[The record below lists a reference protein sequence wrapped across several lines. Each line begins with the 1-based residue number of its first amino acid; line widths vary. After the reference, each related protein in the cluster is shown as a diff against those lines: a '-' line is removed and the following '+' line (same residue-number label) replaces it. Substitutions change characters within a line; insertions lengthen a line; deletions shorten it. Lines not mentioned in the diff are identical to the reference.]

1 MAPPFKT
8 CDLAD
13 AHPDDVL
20 AALPIFRDFGGQKA
34 FSGPMS
40 TVRVH
45 DDNVLVRKALEEPGQ
60 GRVLVVDGG
69 ASLKSALL
77 GDVLGA
83 LAVTNGWSGV
93 VVNGCIRDSAELAG
107 LALGVKALGT
117 YPLKSAKRGIGD
129 RDVVVTFAGSTFR
142 PGEWLYA
149 DGDGILLAKAAL
161 VGGP

>member
-20 AALPIFRDFGGQKA
+20 PATPIFRDFGGASA
-34 FSGPMS
+34 FSGIIT

-45 DDNVLVRKALEEPGQ
+45 DDNVLVRKALEEPSQ

-69 ASLKSALL
+69 ASLKSALM

-83 LAVTNGWSGV
+83 IALKNGWSGV
-93 VVNGCIRDSAELAG
+93 VINGCVRDTTELAK
-107 LALGVKALGT
+107 LAVGIKALAA
-117 YPLKSAKRGIGD
+117 YPIKSVKRGLGD
-129 RDVVVTFAGSTFR
+129 RDVVVTFAGCTFR
-142 PGEWLYA
+142 PGEWIYA
-149 DGDGILLAKAAL
+149 DPDGILVAKTAL
-161 VGGP
+161 